1 MRKPRR
7 RLANTEFKKRSET
20 MIQLDGIKTAIPK
33 LRETLIE
40 VGDSL

>member
-1 MRKPRR
+1 MKIHIK
-7 RLANTEFKKRSET
+7 LGYDFKKRSEM

>member
-1 MRKPRR
+1 MGTKIK
-7 RLANTEFKKRSET
+7 LVYEFKKRSET

>member
-1 MRKPRR
+1 
-7 RLANTEFKKRSET
+7 

-40 VGDSL
+40 VGDSLRPGKGKRRTGKDEPGD